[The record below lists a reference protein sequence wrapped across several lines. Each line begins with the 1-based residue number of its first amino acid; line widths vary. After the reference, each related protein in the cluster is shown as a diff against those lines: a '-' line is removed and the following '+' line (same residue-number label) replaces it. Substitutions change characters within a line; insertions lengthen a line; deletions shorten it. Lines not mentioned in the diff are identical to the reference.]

1 MRFITMPGR
10 RRDVGV
16 KTHELDPGDFV
27 WVVTATPT
35 YEHPLGEPYLVYRT
49 PDHDMIYTAY
59 VTTDKAKQDKS
70 GTSGTYWW
78 WNGDRDKPTLT
89 PSIGV
94 PATPP
99 YKWHGFLENGI
110 WKACE

>member
-1 MRFITMPGR
+1 MPGR
-10 RRDVGV
+10 RRDVR
-16 KTHELDPGDFV
+16 TPAHELEPGDFV
-27 WVVTATPT
+27 WVQVSTD
-35 YEHPLGEPYLVYRT
+35 EHPLGEPYLVYRT

-59 VTTDKAKQDKS
+59 VTTDPAKQDKS
-70 GTSGTYWW
+70 GTSGRLWW

-99 YKWHGFLENGI
+99 YRWHGFLEDGA
-110 WKACE
+110 WRACE

>member
-1 MRFITMPGR
+1 MPGR

-16 KTHELDPGDFV
+16 PSHELEPGDFV
-27 WVVTATPT
+27 WVDALNRDGDR
-35 YEHPLGEPYLVYRT
+35 HPCVEPYLVYRT
-49 PDHDMIYTAY
+49 PDHDMIYTAF
-59 VTTDKAKQDKS
+59 VTTDQAKQDKS
-70 GTSGTYWW
+70 GTSGRYWW

-94 PATPP
+94 PAVPP

>member
-1 MRFITMPGR
+1 MPGR

-16 KTHELDPGDFV
+16 KAHELEPGDFA
-27 WVVTATPT
+27 WVDAPRPDDT
-35 YEHPLGEPYLVYRT
+35 HPCGEPYLVYRT
-49 PDHDMIYTAY
+49 PDHDMIYTAF
-59 VTTDKAKQDKS
+59 VTTDQAKQDKS

-94 PATPP
+94 PAVPP
-99 YKWHGFLENGI
+99 YKWHGFLENGV

>member
-1 MRFITMPGR
+1 MTFRTMPGR

-16 KTHELDPGDFV
+16 PAHELEPGDFV
-27 WVVTATPT
+27 WVDAPR
-35 YEHPLGEPYLVYRT
+35 HDDRNPCGEPYLVYRT
-49 PDHDMIYTAY
+49 PDHDMIYTAF
-59 VTTDKAKQDKS
+59 VTTDPAKQDKS

-94 PATPP
+94 PAVPP

>member
-1 MRFITMPGR
+1 MTERPCRAGGATCELR
-10 RRDVGV
+10 RTNLNPETSSGSVSTD
-16 KTHELDPGDFV
+16 
-27 WVVTATPT
+27 
-35 YEHPLGEPYLVYRT
+35 EHPLGEPYLVYRT

-59 VTTDKAKQDKS
+59 VTTDQAKQDKS

-94 PATPP
+94 PAVPP

-110 WKACE
+110 WRSCE